1 MDKFWLDKNL
11 VFINNNIECFFN
23 NLKFVKFRISIL
35 YWVISNLIDYV

>member
-1 MDKFWLDKNL
+1 MDKFWLDKKF
-11 VFINNNIECFFN
+11 VIINNNIECFF